1 MSTRTIVLC
10 SAACLVVMAALVG
23 CDSKLPPVERPTF
36 ASDAGAQAIAKY
48 DTNKDNKISG
58 AELEKCP
65 ALKIAIKH
73 FDGNG
78 DGAVTADEINARLAV
93 IEKQKITT
101 KGIMGGLMRN
111 GKPFAGAHIKF
122 ISESFLGD
130 QVKTAEVDTD
140 ASGGFVV
147 GLNPGLFRIEVTK
160 ANEKVPAK
168 YNTATTLGKEVAVDS
183 GDFGMPMTIT
193 LSY

>member
-10 SAACLVVMAALVG
+10 SAACLAAVAALVG
-23 CDSKLPPVERPTF
+23 CDSKLPPVEKAAF

-58 AELEKCP
+58 AELDKCP

-73 FDGNG
+73 FDANG
-78 DGAVTADEINARLAV
+78 DGAITADEINARLAV
-93 IEKQKITT
+93 MAKQKFA
-101 KGIMGGLMRN
+101 KRGIIGSLQRN

-122 ISESFLGD
+122 IPESFLGD
-130 QVKTAEVDTD
+130 KLETVEVVTD
-140 ASGGFVV
+140 NGGGFVA
-147 GLNPGLFRIEVTK
+147 GLDGGLFRIEITK

-168 YNTATTLGKEVAVDS
+168 YNTATTLGKEVAVDAA
-183 GDFGMPMTIT
+183 DAGMPATIT